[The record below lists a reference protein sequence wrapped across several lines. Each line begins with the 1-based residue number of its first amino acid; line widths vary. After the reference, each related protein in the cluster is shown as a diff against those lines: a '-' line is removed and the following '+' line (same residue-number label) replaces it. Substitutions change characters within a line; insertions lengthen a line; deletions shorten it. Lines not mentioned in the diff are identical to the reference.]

1 MIPHLFR
8 PYPLPKELPDVLQNH
23 IQSLSTSSKADEEFI
38 KKCFFLVVSLQ
49 KGHRI
54 NMVLKFSRL
63 FWTNIAKIFNF
74 RGYLH
79 CTTSNYLLRTMLV
92 KSGRIPEK
100 DVQQVSTSTWG
111 IFPHQYLRVKMG
123 NNKYLNLDAW
133 AYRFGIE
140 FGDYSRGFHTGHIF
154 PIR

>member
-8 PYPLPKELPDVLQNH
+8 PYPIPKTISTVFQKQ
-23 IQSLSTSSKADEEFI
+23 ITQFSLESNSDEEFI
-38 KKCFFLVVSLQ
+38 KKCFFFVVSLQ

-54 NMVLKFSRL
+54 NIFLKFSRL
-63 FWTNIAKIFNF
+63 FWTDIEQIFNF
-74 RGYLH
+74 RGYFH

-92 KSGRIPEK
+92 KSGRISEK
-100 DVQQVSTSTWG
+100 DIQQISTSTWG

-123 NNKYLNLDAW
+123 KNKYLNLDAW

-140 FGDYSRGFHTGHIF
+140 FGDYSRGFHTGGIF
-154 PIR
+154 PVR